1 MRTTLKDIAGRAR
14 VSINTVSRALRNC
27 DDISRARR
35 EELQALARTMDYKPD
50 PALSALSAYRQRRR
64 IYTDFAKLA
73 VVSYWSTP
81 DRWLKSTSG
90 RAFWEGAE
98 ARARL
103 HGFELEYFW
112 LGKVGMSPRR
122 ASHVLSYRGVR
133 GLILP
138 PLPPDVKTMR
148 RLDLDWSRFSVVT
161 LERSDL
167 LPDFLYVAPNYYNA
181 MALAWQQLTTRGYRR
196 IGLVLNED
204 NASRSHHQWEA
215 VMLLEQQR
223 HLGRSTPD
231 TLLVHSGTLPRDQF
245 DELVSAWLAKTSCD
259 AVIVRS
265 SHFGAWFQEQH
276 ARLRGRC
283 GVVGLNVDDD
293 NFGRIRLTGIDQ
305 QRRVMGAAA
314 VDLAHNL
321 MLRNE
326 RGPTPHLQ
334 GMVVEGAW
342 CEGDTLPARRPS

>member
-1 MRTTLKDIAGRAR
+1 MG
-14 VSINTVSRALRNC
+14 
-27 DDISRARR
+27 
-35 EELQALARTMDYKPD
+35 YKPD
-50 PALSALSAYRQRRR
+50 PALSALAAYRQRRR
-64 IYTDFAKLA
+64 IHTDFAKLA
-73 VVSYWSTP
+73 VVSYWNTP
-81 DRWLKSTSG
+81 DNWLKSTSG
-90 RAFWEGAE
+90 LAFWAGAE

-112 LGKVGMSPRR
+112 LGKVDMNPRR

-138 PLPPDVKTMR
+138 PLPPDVKTMP

-161 LERSDL
+161 LERNDL

-181 MALAWQQLTTRGYRR
+181 MELAWQQLTTRSYRR

-204 NASRSHHQWEA
+204 NASRSQHQWEA

-223 HLGRSTPD
+223 HHGRSAPGTD
-231 TLLVHSGTLPRDQF
+231 TILVHSRTLTRGQF
-245 DELVSAWLAKTSCD
+245 DEIISAWLTKTGAD

-265 SHFGAWFQEQH
+265 SHFGAWFQDQPP
-276 ARLRGRC
+276 RLRRRF
-283 GVVGLNVDDD
+283 GVVCLNVDDD
-293 NFGRIRLTGIDQ
+293 NFGRIRPTGIDQ

-342 CEGDTLPARRPS
+342 CEGDTLPRLRSP